1 MVRKFLVHGQSG
13 NIAIVFALIAPVLL
27 GFVGAGVDYARFAV
41 AQEKLQSI
49 ADKAALAG
57 ARQFTLTRADKSL
70 PETLAKQVAD
80 NALSQTQ
87 YAAGAK
93 SDAQSDEQ
101 EYAVTTTIDYQF
113 KPTLLVSMFKS
124 PIAMSVTASAQ
135 ALGSANICVITLSE
149 NKQRSLDL
157 SGSSRITGNSC
168 AIYANST
175 HNQALSVTTNAK
187 LTSSLNCSSGGYDG
201 AAMNFDPIPVT
212 DCPKKD
218 DPLASR
224 AVPTPQPCTTQKET
238 YHHENTTIMPGTFC
252 NGLVISGTSDVTMAP
267 GVYYFPDAEL
277 VVRDT
282 ATLTGDGVGFYFS
295 GTKGRL
301 VFNPDT
307 SISLSAPTTGDMAG
321 LLVAQD
327 PAADPQQKYVISSNN
342 AHTLIGTIYLPKG
355 DLYIDAQQ
363 PVAAASAYT
372 AIIVDELELTS
383 SVNLVLNSDYA
394 DTDVPVPAG
403 IEGGAASIYL
413 RN

>member
-1 MVRKFLVHGQSG
+1 MVRKFLVHAQDG
-13 NIAIVFALIAPVLL
+13 NIAIFFALIAPVLL
-27 GFVGAGVDYARFAV
+27 AFVGAGVDYARYSV
-41 AQEKLQSI
+41 AREKLQSI

-57 ARQFTLTRADKSL
+57 ARQFTLTRANKSL
-70 PETLAKQVAD
+70 PETLARQVAD
-80 NALSQTQ
+80 DALSRTQ
-87 YAAGAK
+87 YAVGAR
-93 SDAQSDEQ
+93 SNAQSDEQ
-101 EYAVTTTIDYQF
+101 DFAVTTTIDYVF
-113 KPTLLVSMFKS
+113 KPTLLVSMFKN
-124 PIAMSVTASAQ
+124 PVAMSITASAQ

-175 HNQALSVTTNAK
+175 HNRALSVTTGAK

-201 AAMNFDPIPVT
+201 AAMNFDPMPVT
-212 DCPKKD
+212 DCPIKE

-224 AVPTPQPCTTQKET
+224 TMPTPESCTTQKANYHNET
-238 YHHENTTIMPGTFC
+238 ATVLPGTFC
-252 NGLVISGTSDVTMAP
+252 NGLNISGASNITLSP
-267 GVYYFPDAEL
+267 GEYIFPDEEFT
-277 VVRDT
+277 VMDT
-282 ATLTGDGVGFYFS
+282 AAINGDGVGFYFS
-295 GTKGRL
+295 GNKGRL
-301 VFNPDT
+301 VFSHNT
-307 SISLSAPTTGDMAG
+307 TISLSAPTTGDMAG

-327 PAADPQQKYVISSNN
+327 PAAAPQQKYVISSNN
-342 AHTLIGTIYLPKG
+342 AHTLIGTIYLPTG